1 MTNSLKKLAVSGV
14 LIYLPFA
21 WIFYFYFQLGDDTY
35 IYLQYVKNF
44 LANGELAF
52 NSGIPSYGF
61 TAPLWFFMMS
71 FMVMITGQPLASP
84 ALLSIAFGLASVI
97 LWAKIIMSMTADNRK
112 KILFLLLVALDP
124 NLLKHAWM
132 GMEATGSFFFSSL
145 LIYYI
150 FIRKKNIHP
159 VLFGLLAGLFFF
171 VRPESVL
178 ISGVMMVYLIH
189 TKKFTFRG
197 ITVSGITAS
206 AIVIPWLLFSYG
218 YFGILFPSTFD
229 AKGGAYSPGVLLI
242 KHLTDTAKIAGGNY
256 FIHLA
261 LLFFVIVRAKSADYQ
276 KSSYY
281 SIAAILLTLGFYFF
295 AINAEIIY
303 ARYFCL
309 FIPFGLYIVF
319 TMINQASL
327 RFGYPVLTA
336 VVLLLAGLSLLFS
349 SLHRSSYLSI
359 EAAEDTLIEWVKKE
373 IPANAKIV
381 RTRIG
386 KIGYLTDNAI
396 VDPVG
401 LINKD
406 IIPFNVNGTQADYY
420 KLVRPEYFI
429 LPNDAYL
436 RDMKIE
442 NVTLVKEFTHKLFP
456 MVRDAFSENEE
467 TRKISVYRVNW

>member
-1 MTNSLKKLAVSGV
+1 MAFFGGLF
-14 LIYLPFA
+14 YLFFA
-21 WIFYFYFQLGDDTY
+21 WFFYFYFQLGDDTY

-52 NSGIPSYGF
+52 NSGTPSYGF
-61 TAPLWFFMMS
+61 TAPLWFFMMA
-71 FMVMITGQPLASP
+71 FMVSITGQPLASP

-97 LWAKIIMSMTADNRK
+97 LWARIIMSMTADTK
-112 KILFLLLVALDP
+112 KRMLFLLIVALDP

-132 GMEATGSFFFSSL
+132 GMEATGSFFFASL

-150 FIRKKNIHP
+150 FIKKETIHP
-159 VLFGLLAGLFFF
+159 ALFGLTAGLFFF
-171 VRPESVL
+171 IRPESVI
-178 ISGVMMVYLIH
+178 ISGTMAVYLLH
-189 TKKFTFRG
+189 TKHYRYKDMLAAGAVF
-197 ITVSGITAS
+197 S
-206 AIVIPWLLFSYG
+206 VIILPWLLFAYN
-218 YFGILFPSTFD
+218 YFDILFPSTFD

-242 KHLTDTAKIAGGNY
+242 KHLTDTMKIAGGNY
-256 FIHLA
+256 LIHLA
-261 LLFFVIVRAKSADYQ
+261 LLLFVVLRVKSAGFQ

-281 SIAAILLTLGFYFF
+281 AIAAIFLTLVFYFF
-295 AINAEIIY
+295 SINAEIIY

-309 FIPFGLYIVF
+309 FIPFGLYIIF
-319 TMINQASL
+319 TALKQASF
-327 RFGYPVLTA
+327 RMVSPVA
-336 VVLLLAGLSLLFS
+336 AIVVLLLAGLSFFFS
-349 SLHRSSYLSI
+349 SLHKSSYLSI
-359 EAAEDTLIEWVKKE
+359 EAAEDKLIEWVRQE

-386 KIGYLTDNAI
+386 KIGYLTENTI

-406 IIPFNVNGTQADYY
+406 IIPFNVNGSLADYY

-429 LPNDAYL
+429 LQDDEYL

-456 MVRDAFSENEE
+456 MVRDAFSEKEE
-467 TRKISVYRVNW
+467 TRRISVYRVNW